1 MKPEQDPAVRLGK
14 ITGSNASAF
23 LGLNVNQSPNEACDQ
38 FWGKTPYPDLSE
50 NRFVAAGTWAEEMI
64 GKRFAKEMGLKIRFI
79 NKTYTSKDWPIATG
93 HIDAKIQGQKVGLEI
108 KTASEFK
115 KKDYSESLTPNPK
128 IPVQYRCQINHYLY
142 LTNWDYWWLAVLI
155 GGNDFRVFKIERD
168 EDAVQE
174 QVRKLK
180 EFYGKYLLPQLSPPA
195 ITPEEALY
203 IFPSADPEEK
213 SIEATPLFMDLVAE
227 AKKIEEEEKLL
238 KIRKAENH
246 ANIQN
251 IIQDATYVYD
261 PNSRDRI
268 AQWKN
273 GSSSRLDQK
282 ALRQD
287 MPELWHNDKYISK
300 STYRTLK
307 IL

>member
-14 ITGSNASAF
+14 ITGGNASAF
-23 LGLNVNQSPNEACDQ
+23 LGLNDYQSPNVACDL
-38 FWGKTPYPDLSE
+38 FWGKIPQPDLKE
-50 NRFVAAGTWAEEMI
+50 NRFVQSGIWSEEMI
-64 GKRFAKEMGLKIRFI
+64 GKRFAAEMDLKIRFV
-79 NKTYTSKDWPIATG
+79 NRTYVSKDWDLAQG
-93 HIDAKIQGQKVGLEI
+93 HIDAKIQGQNVGLEI
-108 KTASEFK
+108 KTASEYK
-115 KKDYSESLTPNPK
+115 KKEYSEHLDPNPR
-128 IPVQYRCQINHYLY
+128 IPAQYRCQINHYLY
-142 LTNWDYWWLAVLI
+142 ITGWDYWWLAVLI
-155 GGNDFRVFKIERD
+155 GGNDFRVFKIQRD
-168 EDAVQE
+168 EDAIQE

-180 EFYGKYLLPQLSPPA
+180 EFYNNYLLPKLSPPA
-195 ITPEEALY
+195 RTPDEALY
-203 IFPSADPEEK
+203 IFPSANLEET
-213 SIEATPLFMDLVAE
+213 SIEATPLFLNLVAE
-227 AKKIEEEEKLL
+227 AKQIAEEEKIL
-238 KIRKAENH
+238 KMRKAENQ

-287 MPELWHNDKYISK
+287 MPELWHNDKYVSK
-300 STYRTLK
+300 TTYRTLK